1 MLSVVLDSDAQA
13 WNLLYAL
20 AALTTA
26 TLVLVVVD
34 KPFRDPHRPDWEG
47 ITLPDK
53 LMIVAQ
59 VSQLVNY
66 SVAAVCLQ
74 DKESR
79 LAEGEF
85 GVSDDV
91 ALFAAVTGF
100 LMVGIQVGGL
110 LYAYRKEKGAEETEE
125 DEEGSGAAD
134 GAVQETANPLE
145 AGDEADET
153 E

>member
-1 MLSVVLDSDAQA
+1 MDSDAQA
-13 WNLLYAL
+13 WNLLLAL
-20 AALTTA
+20 TALTTA

-66 SVAAVCLQ
+66 GVAAVCLQ

-79 LAEGEF
+79 LLEGEF
-85 GVSDDV
+85 GTSDGI

-110 LYAYRKEKGAEETEE
+110 LYAYRKERKKNADETEE
-125 DEEGSGAAD
+125 DEEGSGATD

>member
-1 MLSVVLDSDAQA
+1 MAQGSNVNELS
-13 WNLLYAL
+13 N
-20 AALTTA
+20 
-26 TLVLVVVD
+26 
-34 KPFRDPHRPDWEG
+34 
-47 ITLPDK
+47 
-53 LMIVAQ
+53 
-59 VSQLVNY
+59 
-66 SVAAVCLQ
+66 
-74 DKESR
+74 SR
-79 LAEGEF
+79 CT
-85 GVSDDV
+85 
-91 ALFAAVTGF
+91 LFAAVTGF